1 MFRCTPDSFPLLFS
15 PVYDFTNYNKEK
27 TPPPTPRSI
36 QALAAAKKECEPIDY
51 TNPIVDLLAI
61 NAELEDAEG
70 AYAST
75 TERFKAQLSLTQEN
89 LSKLLSTRN
98 PVPNVALNASDYISN
113 VTAEKAAVDVLTTP
127 QRSSIINTASASAF
141 KPAKRQ
147 TGIIP
152 PTSGNR
158 TSNSSST
165 ASSQNCFAYI
175 PGGIYQAVGTGQNR
189 MFRLI
194 DGFRAP
200 VIQPLN
206 ISTSDGNRLYVV
218 YWGHNNMD
226 LVMHKWQGQA
236 GATDGLTD
244 AIYRRFLGTALGEA
258 AYKECRTTGVLAAL
272 KNKMDNKHFLV
283 IKGENPGITVVSKGL
298 KWHGGEF
305 VHLIRNANKAQ
316 ALFNLLEHKRFI
328 VPLLAH
334 LHWKIA

>member
-1 MFRCTPDSFPLLFS
+1 MALFNKDS
-15 PVYDFTNYNKEK
+15 E
-27 TPPPTPRSI
+27 
-36 QALAAAKKECEPIDY
+36 
-51 TNPIVDLLAI
+51 DLLAI

-70 AYAST
+70 AYASA
-75 TERFKAQLSLTQEN
+75 TERFKSQLSLTQEN
-89 LSKLLSTRN
+89 LT
-98 PVPNVALNASDYISN
+98 
-113 VTAEKAAVDVLTTP
+113 
-127 QRSSIINTASASAF
+127 SASAF

-218 YWGHNNMD
+218 YWGHRGTPRYANAGVSYPSTPSPHFCKGCLAGEGVTAMLL
-226 LVMHKWQGQA
+226 LVLRLLQGYKC
-236 GATDGLTD
+236 ATGNIRGTNRLWMV
-244 AIYRRFLGTALGEA
+244 YRLHWG
-258 AYKECRTTGVLAAL
+258 YKETIDYKEATLRVKKGDSASVRSVGIAS
-272 KNKMDNKHFLV
+272 KFWSQNK
-283 IKGENPGITVVSKGL
+283 GSATCC
-298 KWHGGEF
+298 
-305 VHLIRNANKAQ
+305 
-316 ALFNLLEHKRFI
+316 
-328 VPLLAH
+328 
-334 LHWKIA
+334 